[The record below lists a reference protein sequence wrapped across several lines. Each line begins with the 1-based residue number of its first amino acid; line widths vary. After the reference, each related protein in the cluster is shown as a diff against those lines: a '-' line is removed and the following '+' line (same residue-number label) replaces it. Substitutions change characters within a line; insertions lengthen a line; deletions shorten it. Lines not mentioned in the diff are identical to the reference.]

1 MHDLRGALTGGE
13 GEGFLFSVDPRVKL
27 FAVAGLLVI
36 NLFARGGLLPAGL
49 LIACGG
55 LLLSSGLP
63 FRTLGVRLFLPAVI
77 AFFVLLTQTFWVGG
91 EHLLLDGSVAGIH
104 LTATLEGLHR
114 GGRIAFQVLS
124 GVLLILLLTWTTPSW
139 RLIAALRWY
148 RFPETMIE
156 IGLLMFR
163 YLFLFFEEGGRIREA
178 QKVRLGYVAKGD
190 ALRSASILGGML
202 FIRAYD
208 RAERLIEAMR
218 CRGGSGREAPLP
230 LGKDRPLFPEFVGAL
245 VVMIF
250 FFFLR

>member
-1 MHDLRGALTGGE
+1 MHDLRGALTGGD
-13 GEGFLFSVDPRVKL
+13 GKGLLFSVDPRVKL

-36 NLFARGGLLPAGL
+36 NLFARGFLLPAGL

-55 LLLSSGLP
+55 LLLASGLP
-63 FRTLGVRLFLPAVI
+63 LRTLGVRLFLPVVI
-77 AFFVLLTQTFWVGG
+77 AFFVLLTQTFWTGG
-91 EHLLLDGSVAGIH
+91 PHLLFDGTIAGVQ

-124 GVLLILLLTWTTPSW
+124 GVLLIFLLTWTTPSW
-139 RLIAALRWY
+139 RLLPALRWY

-163 YLFLFFEEGGRIREA
+163 YIFLLFEEGGRIREA
-178 QKVRLGYVAKGD
+178 QKVRLGYATKRE

-208 RAERLIEAMR
+208 RAERLTEAMH
-218 CRGGSGREAPLP
+218 CRGGSGREASRP
-230 LGKDRPLFPEFVGAL
+230 LGMDRPLFSEFVGAL
-245 VVMIF
+245 VVMT
-250 FFFLR
+250 FFLLLR